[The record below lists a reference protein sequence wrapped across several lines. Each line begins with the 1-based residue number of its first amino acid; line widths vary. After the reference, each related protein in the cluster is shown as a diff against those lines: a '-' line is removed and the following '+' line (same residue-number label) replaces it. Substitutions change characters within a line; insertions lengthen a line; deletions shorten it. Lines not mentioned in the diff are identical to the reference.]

1 MYTYKTHYHTLCV
14 KMSKLAVL
22 VNSGP
27 WTRKLVQLIKHLG
40 HRRSLIGITF
50 SAGDNQVIHELPL
63 ALDLLQHLS
72 VYSWVFWELLSDHF
86 TENYSIAED
95 INFCCLGWW
104 ESGRIS
110 VWEGLRG

>member
-1 MYTYKTHYHTLCV
+1 M
-14 KMSKLAVL
+14 LA
-22 VNSGP
+22 NSGP
-27 WTRKLVQLIKHLG
+27 WTGKLVQFIKYLG